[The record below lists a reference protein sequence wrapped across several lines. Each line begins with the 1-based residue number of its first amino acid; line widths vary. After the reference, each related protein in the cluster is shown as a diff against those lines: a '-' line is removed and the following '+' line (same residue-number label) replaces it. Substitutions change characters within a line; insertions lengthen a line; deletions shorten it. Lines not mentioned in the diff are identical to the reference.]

1 MIKGDRHIIRHIVAF
16 VDLICRI
23 SLHDV
28 LVTCFGFRTS
38 LEHIDGIGGGFW
50 KRFEDL
56 CEIVEANGEL
66 MGDSGNKGVAVATL
80 SLLFLIHKFPLLTK
94 RI

>member
-16 VDLICRI
+16 VDLIYRI
-23 SLHDV
+23 SLDDV
-28 LVTCFGFRTS
+28 LVTCF
-38 LEHIDGIGGGFW
+38 DGIGGGFW

-80 SLLFLIHKFPLLTK
+80 SLLS
-94 RI
+94 

>member
-1 MIKGDRHIIRHIVAF
+1 M
-16 VDLICRI
+16 
-23 SLHDV
+23 
-28 LVTCFGFRTS
+28 S

-80 SLLFLIHKFPLLTK
+80 SLLS
-94 RI
+94 